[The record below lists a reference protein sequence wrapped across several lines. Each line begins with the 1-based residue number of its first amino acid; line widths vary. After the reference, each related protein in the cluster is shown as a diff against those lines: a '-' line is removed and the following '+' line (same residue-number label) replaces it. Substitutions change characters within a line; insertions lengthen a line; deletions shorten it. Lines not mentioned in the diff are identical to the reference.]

1 MDQQSG
7 IFIALPFILLIV
19 ALRMWRGTRA
29 RKMRVE
35 QMWIRPAIIFVI
47 LGLSVAS
54 QPPPLEIL
62 VILALALATAAGFA
76 FGWWRAR
83 FVKISIDVETHQ
95 LTSQQ
100 SPWGMLIFIA
110 IMVVR
115 LGARY
120 ALRGADSFEGIPVA
134 AIVDALTLFYGGMVM
149 GTQLETWLR
158 ARKLLAETVIAK
170 AAGKVTPKEVS
181 QDHA

>member
-7 IFIALPFILLIV
+7 IFIALPFILLIL
-19 ALRMWRGTRA
+19 ALRMWRGSRA

-35 QMWIRPAIIFVI
+35 QMWIRPLILAI

-54 QPPPLEIL
+54 QPPPMEIL
-62 VILALALATAAGFA
+62 VILAMVLATGAGFA
-76 FGWWRAR
+76 FGWWRGR
-83 FVKISIDVETHQ
+83 FVRISIDVETHQ

-120 ALRGADSFEGIPVA
+120 ALRGADTFEGIPVNA
-134 AIVDALTLFYGGMVM
+134 VLDALTVFYGGMVM

-158 ARKLLAETVIAK
+158 ARKLLADTIAAK
-170 AAGKVTPKEVS
+170 AAGKATPKEVTEE
-181 QDHA
+181 HA

>member
-1 MDQQSG
+1 MDQQTG

-19 ALRMWRGTRA
+19 ALRMWRGARA
-29 RKMRVE
+29 RRMRIE

-62 VILALALATAAGFA
+62 VILALVLATAAGFA

-83 FVKISIDVETHQ
+83 FVRISIDVGTHQ

-100 SPWGMLIFIA
+100 SPWAMVIFIV
-110 IMVVR
+110 IMMVR

-120 ALRGADSFEGIPVA
+120 ALGGAHDFNGIPVS
-134 AIVDALTLFYGGMVM
+134 AIVDALTLSYGGMIA

-158 ARKLLAETVIAK
+158 ARKLLADTIAAK
-170 AAGKVTPKEVS
+170 AEGKTTPNEVS

>member
-29 RKMRVE
+29 RKMRIE
-35 QMWIRPAIIFVI
+35 QMWIRPAIIFLI
-47 LGLSVAS
+47 LALSVAS

-62 VILALALATAAGFA
+62 VILALVLATGAGFA

-83 FVKISIDVETHQ
+83 FVNITIDVGTHQ
-95 LTSQQ
+95 LTGKQ

-120 ALRGADSFEGIPVA
+120 ALGGADDFNGLPVA
-134 AIVDALTLFYGGMVM
+134 AIVDALTLFYGGVVM
-149 GTQLETWLR
+149 GTQLEVYLR
-158 ARKLLAETVIAK
+158 ARKLLADTIAAK
-170 AAGKVTPKEVS
+170 AAGKLTPNEVS